1 MDDSGS
7 PDGRVVGVR
16 EPGVTVAGFAPRE
29 LERGPLTL
37 VVVIDGCPIGDLP
50 DGARLRLGAT
60 AIARLILHEGP
71 GARATRVEGGGLIE
85 NGAGDPVLAEILEP
99 GIVKPGDP
107 VRLEPVAVPLTDVLD
122 LHTFRP
128 EETAAVLAEY
138 LREARQAGL
147 DEVRIVHG
155 RGRGVQRAIVR
166 RVLAETEDVT
176 RFADA
181 PPTLGGWGATVVRLR
196 RTAPVPP
203 A

>member
-7 PDGRVVGVR
+7 PDGRVVDVR
-16 EPGVTVAGFAPRE
+16 EPSVGGAGFASRV

-60 AIARLILHEGP
+60 AIARLVLHEGP
-71 GARATRVEGGGLIE
+71 GAGATRVQAGGLLE
-85 NGAGDPVLAEILEP
+85 DGPGDPVPAEILEP
-99 GIVKPGDP
+99 GIVRPGDP
-107 VRLEPVAVPLTDVLD
+107 VRLEAVAVPLADVLD
-122 LHTFRP
+122 LHSFRP

-138 LREARQAGL
+138 LHEARQAGL

-166 RVLAETEDVT
+166 RVLAETPDVT

-181 PPTLGGWGATVVRLR
+181 SPTRGGWGATVVRLR
-196 RTAPVPP
+196 RPEP
-203 A
+203 ASPA